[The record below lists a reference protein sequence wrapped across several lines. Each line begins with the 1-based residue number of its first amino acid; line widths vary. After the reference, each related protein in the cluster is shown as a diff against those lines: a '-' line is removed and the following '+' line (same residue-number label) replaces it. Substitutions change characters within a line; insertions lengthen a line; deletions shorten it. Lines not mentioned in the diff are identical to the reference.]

1 MTDFTVHTV
10 EIAPVEAKPRLQGAQ
25 DALGFVPNLYATMA
39 EAPTS
44 RLNEKM
50 GLRLQTKI
58 YLLDLHLRASRRLDR
73 LPLSAAN
80 NNQAFLRP

>member
-58 YLLDLHLRASRRLDR
+58 YLFRFAPASK
-73 LPLSAAN
+73 P
-80 NNQAFLRP
+80 QAGPITIEHGK